1 MYIWECQET
10 IKGLMKGAEKNLK
23 EDKNL
28 DNEIHAGGQEGRLME
43 EGRRESSGGRG
54 MEEGSGSKGKC
65 MPDS

>member
-1 MYIWECQET
+1 MKYMQEV
-10 IKGLMKGAEKNLK
+10 
-23 EDKNL
+23 
-28 DNEIHAGGQEGRLME
+28 RLME